1 MLSALLTVAVLFSAP
16 PAPSSHNFV
25 LETPLKVWDVDTT
38 DMNGD
43 GMADILLLTSD
54 EQSSPLNKELALF
67 LSNDKGEY
75 PAKPSLTLPFEPDM
89 GAAMLAECDGKP
101 PKELVVLNAE
111 GARVYHFE
119 GGKFEK
125 VAEPRFFSLLPSHSK
140 EPSFLK
146 HSTKDL
152 FGDGRDVWFIPTPS
166 GYDLR
171 RMDGSLA
178 MAECDVISEMRR
190 EENTYIVHRL
200 PAVHPFT
207 VPGEKN
213 KGMAFLSDQFAD
225 FAHGP
230 DWKQHERF
238 RIPINLAEKWQG
250 EAKMVDFNNDELP
263 DLVVTQMKGTVN
275 MMAQTQIYIAKE
287 LFKYPETPTKTFS
300 TKGGISSPILIDVDG
315 DKRKDVVLISIP
327 LGVTNFINFFVRGK
341 LSVRADVYL
350 FNGKDFGEDPTFSTS
365 LTMDAPEGR
374 ERVAYTFGD
383 FNGDGRLDVAYGKEN
398 DALAVRVGSKDKF
411 LSPDSWVEIKVPSFG
426 MAEACNL
433 NGNAAQDIVMYHPG
447 GPNAKR
453 VDVIVF

>member
-1 MLSALLTVAVLFSAP
+1 MLSALLTTVFILAAEPVP
-16 PAPSSHNFV
+16 PYHNYV
-25 LETPLKVWDVDTT
+25 LETPLKVWDVDAT

-43 GMADILLLTSD
+43 GVADILLLTSD
-54 EQSSPLNKELALF
+54 EQSDPLKKELALF
-67 LSNDKGEY
+67 LSDDKGGY
-75 PAKPSLTLPFEPDM
+75 PAKPSVVLPLDPSM
-89 GAAMLAECDGKP
+89 GAAMLAECDGTA
-101 PKELVVLNAE
+101 PKELVVLDAA
-111 GARVYHFE
+111 GALVYHFE

-125 VAEPRFFSLLPSHSK
+125 VGEPRFFSLLPSHAK

-146 HSTKDL
+146 HSAKDL
-152 FGDGRDVWFIPTPS
+152 LGDGRDVWFIPTPT

-171 RMDGSLA
+171 RMEGSVA
-178 MAECDVISEMRR
+178 IATCDVISEMRR

-207 VPGEKN
+207 VPGEQN

-225 FAHGP
+225 FAHGQ

-238 RIPINLAEKWQG
+238 RIPINLEEKWQG
-250 EAKMVDFNNDELP
+250 EAKMEDFNNDGLP
-263 DLVVTQMKGTVN
+263 DLVVTQMKGTIN

-287 LFKYPETPTKTFS
+287 LFKYPAAPTKTFS

-341 LSVRADVYL
+341 ISVRADVYL
-350 FNGKDFGEDPTFSTS
+350 FNGTDFGDKPTFSTG

-383 FNGDGRLDVAYGKEN
+383 FSGDGRLDVAFGKES
-398 DALAVRVGSKDKF
+398 DTLAIRTGEKEKF
-411 LSPDSWVEIKVPSFG
+411 LSSDPWVEIKVPSFG
-426 MAEACNL
+426 MAEAYDL

>member
-1 MLSALLTVAVLFSAP
+1 MLSALLTTAVFLAAQ
-16 PAPSSHNFV
+16 PAPQPRNFA
-25 LETPLKVWDVDTT
+25 LETALKVWDVDVS

-43 GMADILLLTSD
+43 GMADILVLTSD
-54 EQSSPLNKELALF
+54 EQSYPLKKELALF
-67 LSNDKGEY
+67 LSDGKGGY
-75 PAKPSLTLPFEPDM
+75 PAKPSAVLPLDPSM

-101 PKELVVLNAE
+101 PKELVVLDAA
-111 GARVYHFE
+111 GALVYRFE
-119 GGKFEK
+119 GGQFVKIG
-125 VAEPRFFSLLPSHSK
+125 EPRFPSLLPSHAK

-146 HSTKDL
+146 HSAKDL
-152 FGDGRDVWFIPTPS
+152 LGDGRDVWFIPTPN

-171 RMDGSLA
+171 RMDGSVALT
-178 MAECDVISEMRR
+178 ECDVISEMRR

-200 PAVHPFT
+200 PAVHPFD
-207 VPGEKN
+207 VPGEQH
-213 KGMAFLSDQFAD
+213 KGIAFLSDAFAD

-230 DWKQHERF
+230 NWTQHERF
-238 RIPINLAEKWQG
+238 RIPINLEEKWQG
-250 EAKMVDFNNDELP
+250 AADMEDFNNDGLP

-287 LFKYPETPTKTFS
+287 LFKYPATPTKTFS

-315 DKRKDVVLISIP
+315 DKCKDVVLVSIP

-341 LSVRADVYL
+341 ISVRADVYL
-350 FNGKDFGEDPTFSTS
+350 FNGTDFGDKPTFSTG

-383 FNGDGRLDVAYGKEN
+383 FNGDGRLDVAFGKES
-398 DALAVRVGSKDKF
+398 DTLAIRTGEKERF
-411 LSPDSWVEIKVPSFG
+411 LSSDPWVTIKVPSFG
-426 MAEACNL
+426 MAETYDL

-447 GPNAKR
+447 GANSKR

>member
-1 MLSALLTVAVLFSAP
+1 MLAALLTVAVILTAQ
-16 PAPSSHNFV
+16 PAPQPRNSV
-25 LETPLKVWDVDTT
+25 LETALKVWDVDTS

-43 GMADILLLTSD
+43 GTADILLLTSD
-54 EQSSPLNKELALF
+54 EQSHPLKKELGLF
-67 LSNDKGEY
+67 LSDEKGGY
-75 PAKPSLTLPFEPDM
+75 PVKPSVTLPFDTSM

-101 PKELVVLNAE
+101 PRELVVLNAE
-111 GARVYHFE
+111 GALVYRFE
-119 GGKFEK
+119 AGKFEK
-125 VAEPRFFSLLPSHSK
+125 IGEPRFFSLLPSHAK

-146 HSTKDL
+146 HSAKDL
-152 FGDGRDVWFIPTPS
+152 LGDGRDVWFIPTPS

-171 RMDGSLA
+171 RMDGSVA
-178 MAECDVISEMRR
+178 MAECDVVSEMRR

-207 VPGEKN
+207 VPGEQH

-238 RIPINLAEKWQG
+238 RIPVNLAEKWQG
-250 EAKMVDFNNDELP
+250 MAKMVDFNNDELP

-275 MMAQTQIYIAKE
+275 MMAQTQVYVAKE

-350 FNGKDFGEDPTFSTS
+350 FNGTDFGGNPTFSTS

-383 FNGDGRLDVAYGKEN
+383 FNGDGRLDVAYGKES
-398 DALAVRVGSKDKF
+398 DMLAIRVGGKEEF
-411 LSPDSWVEIKVPSFG
+411 LSSGSWAEVKVPSFG
-426 MAEACNL
+426 MADEYSL